1 VFFYLH
7 KKTMPKLSFKTFCS
21 SINEC
26 STAFKFHT
34 ADFFESLLITR
45 IAVSHF
51 DPLNSSLFLS
61 TSGVF
66 K

>member
-1 VFFYLH
+1 
-7 KKTMPKLSFKTFCS
+7 MPKLSFKTFCS

-34 ADFFESLLITR
+34 AEFFESLLITR

>member
-7 KKTMPKLSFKTFCS
+7 NKKIPKLSFKIFCS
-21 SINEC
+21 SVKEC
-26 STAFKFHT
+26 STALKFHS
-34 ADFFESLLITR
+34 AEFFESLLTMR

>member
-1 VFFYLH
+1 
-7 KKTMPKLSFKTFCS
+7 
-21 SINEC
+21 
-26 STAFKFHT
+26 
-34 ADFFESLLITR
+34 LLITR